1 MAPKKAAPRCS
12 VALRPGDRVSVA
24 AYSWGAA
31 FARDKGG
38 RNAEIRVEGTVVEA
52 KDSMWVC
59 DFGDEEIIAWKRH
72 ELRFV
77 SRPGEE
83 REAAQRGAKRS
94 RPAPRQDSSDEEEAE
109 AEPDPHAG
117 GGDSDSSEIEEAD
130 APGRV
135 GRANHAMPAA
145 GLVADSNWIRD
156 DHYAVDERAKNGFT
170 AKNPPSIVNM
180 QGGFENGTLFDCA
193 KHFFPMNYLEAMAA
207 EMTEVG
213 LKKAAEGQRRY
224 AGWQVTSEDMLQWIG
239 VWIYMLAF
247 PQQASSRRSY
257 FQPPMGG
264 FGPNHNLQGTLFQA
278 GKGARGLSWFESMMA
293 CFTLPRWRNSGQSA
307 TENRGA
313 VERSEPF
320 KKDDP
325 FAPTRMFWD
334 HLRTAFYFAMVASW
348 LICLD
353 ESMVRWTGR
362 GMPGL
367 MVILRKPH
375 ADRA

>member
-12 VALRPGDRVSVA
+12 VALRPGDRVSAA

-31 FARDKGG
+31 YAREKGDKGG

-59 DFGDEEIIAWKRH
+59 DFGDEENIAWKRH

-77 SRPGEE
+77 SHLGEE

-109 AEPDPHAG
+109 ADPHAAG
-117 GGDSDSSEIEEAD
+117 CGDSDHSSEIEEAD

-239 VWIYMLAF
+239 VYGALAHESKSPALRHVRPCKTAALSAF
-247 PQQASSRRSY
+247 SFSCRYFGLNTPKCTTSSPWRTWVVCGGRRMTCRPTS
-257 FQPPMGG
+257 
-264 FGPNHNLQGTLFQA
+264 LQCCSNSKVKWEPWPSIMRMA
-278 GKGARGLSWFESMMA
+278 G
-293 CFTLPRWRNSGQSA
+293 
-307 TENRGA
+307 
-313 VERSEPF
+313 
-320 KKDDP
+320 
-325 FAPTRMFWD
+325 
-334 HLRTAFYFAMVASW
+334 
-348 LICLD
+348 
-353 ESMVRWTGR
+353 
-362 GMPGL
+362 
-367 MVILRKPH
+367 
-375 ADRA
+375 